1 MTVAEK
7 LSRNE
12 IVENNIGLVHSLA
25 VRFKGRGVEYDDL
38 FQAGCV
44 GLLRAA
50 EGFDETRGL
59 KFSTYA
65 VPVILGEI
73 KRIFRDTG
81 PIKVSRSLKEQA
93 LKASR
98 VREDFIKKEGYDPPV
113 SYIAEKLSVTP
124 AEASEALLASLPPIS
139 LTRESDDDQSSGG
152 YIDLPCP
159 SHEEKIGERL
169 SLSRALENLTEEDKK
184 LVLLRFY
191 RSLTQSDTAKIL
203 GITQVQVSRRE
214 AKIIKQ
220 LRENMTK

>member
-12 IVENNIGLVHSLA
+12 IVENNLGLVHSLA
-25 VRFKGRGVEYDDL
+25 ARFKGRGVEYDDL
-38 FQAGCV
+38 FQAGCM

-50 EGFDETRGL
+50 EGFDEDRGL

-81 PIKVSRSLKEQA
+81 PIKVSRSLKEKA

-98 VREDFIKKEGYDPPV
+98 IREDFIKKEGYEPPV
-113 SYIAEKLSVTP
+113 SYIAEKLDISP
-124 AEASEALLASLPPIS
+124 AEASEALLASLPPVS
-139 LTRESDDDQSSGG
+139 LTRENDDEQQSG
-152 YIDLPCP
+152 YIDIPFP
-159 SHEEKIGERL
+159 SHEDALGERL
-169 SLSRALENLTEEDKK
+169 SLKGAIEKLSDEDKK
-184 LVLLRFY
+184 LVSLRFY
-191 RSLTQSDTAKIL
+191 KTLTQSDTAKIL

-214 AKIIKQ
+214 AKIIKE
-220 LRENMTK
+220 LREFLTK